1 MQLDAVL
8 ATDNAEEL
16 APPGLGLVAVARFAA
31 VVALDVVV
39 VDDVSMHAAGP
50 DAAAAVAAVVFAAFD
65 AARVQLA
72 PSDSAAAKKAEIV
85 HLETYPFVA
94 LASAETVA
102 GVELL
107 YDWQGLRDLAIA
119 FVKTELLRPAQLEP
133 TQKT

>member
-1 MQLDAVL
+1 ML

-31 VVALDVVV
+31 VVALDVV

-72 PSDSAAAKKAEIV
+72 PSDSAAAKKDEIV

-94 LASAETVA
+94 RASAETVA

>member
-1 MQLDAVL
+1 VL

-31 VVALDVVV
+31 VVALDVV

-72 PSDSAAAKKAEIV
+72 PSDSAAAKKDEIV

-94 LASAETVA
+94 RASAETVA